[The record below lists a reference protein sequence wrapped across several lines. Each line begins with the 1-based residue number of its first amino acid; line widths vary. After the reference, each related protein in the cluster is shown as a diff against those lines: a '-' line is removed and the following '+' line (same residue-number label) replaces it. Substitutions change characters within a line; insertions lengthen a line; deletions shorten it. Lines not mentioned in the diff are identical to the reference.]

1 MKHEVSLHEA
11 ARLTRC
17 PPSQIRFAIR
27 RGWVGGVQI
36 DDDVPP
42 DFIVYWDEKAK
53 QTLVA
58 LGMRSRER
66 DRRRKRRQGVQR

>member
-1 MKHEVSLHEA
+1 MKEISLHQA
-11 ARLTRC
+11 AKLSRC

-27 RGWVGGVQI
+27 RGWIGGVQI

-42 DFIVYWDEKAK
+42 NFFVYWDATAR
-53 QTLVA
+53 QTLLA

-66 DRRRKRRQGVQR
+66 DRKRKRRRKGVS